1 MNLPGDGQASSS
13 FTWLKQL
20 EGALAGEHPALRKG
34 NLPLEFHARTLPGNR
49 VAVVGVRGHEEV
61 NGLYQYDVELVTP
74 LPPEALQPALFGLGA
89 SLLMRTPEHDARVI
103 QGIVGALEICG
114 VADRGLGKN
123 LFRYVVTLVPPMWL
137 WTQRRRNR
145 VFQNKTLPDLIEQ
158 LLKEDKIVYDLRL
171 DPEEYKDRARALYYQ
186 RDETDYAFFKRILAD
201 AGLFFFFQHAA
212 QDSLSKGVMST
223 IGSAAGGVAG
233 AGSALSGFGAP
244 GVGSTMGEVGAEVQK
259 KTHSVTCLI
268 IGEDEGGATPLQD
281 FAAVN
286 GMADFA
292 VKKGLDAMSGVTKAI
307 GDWAG
312 KDALGG
318 GAGID
323 ASDEIKFDDGSDAAL
338 GDERVYSLTYR
349 HNVRPKSVWS
359 LERDARAPK
368 SWAHRETRQMI
379 EPKLQLD
386 VHLAI
391 GRDGLHVDDSVSV
404 KLDADAPIAASKL
417 EHQLIDYNAGWI
429 TYPSETHPHKS
440 EMNQSVIEHTH
451 LKRPLEQLRHEKS
464 VLAIDTD
471 CRRLGAGYRFML
483 SNHPSE
489 VLNDEYTV
497 RAMNVDALD
506 PEMLEL
512 DNDDVRRR
520 RPYIASLTCIP
531 ADQAPRPPIHEK
543 KKLPMELGTVV
554 RWFESADMVSVARGE
569 VLVRL
574 AWDLEDDGRDRP
586 YPISSDEEERE
597 AVLTVPVLL
606 PWAGE
611 GYGLQVT
618 PREGMQVVVGY
629 LDDQGDRP
637 VILGC
642 LHSNSALPP
651 WSGPDAVKVG
661 FRTQSRW
668 PRGTYSDRAKGRTE
682 GWSEISIDDTGNHEL
697 VQIRAER
704 NMTTEVI
711 EDHTLKV
718 GANAELLVGKDSK
731 TNIVGKAEL
740 KVQDDA
746 SVSLQANAQVHV
758 GGDLRQNVEGTLRLN
773 VNEALSEQVNG
784 DVTSTVL
791 GDFSQN
797 HVGHH
802 TETFGDDYVARHAG
816 HRTIIVGADKDKRSV
831 ALHVNGSISGFA
843 SETIEIEAEKGLTI
857 RCGNSYLIMR
867 KDAVTIQSP
876 SIVLTGKTVEA
887 TGSDALNLNSK
898 KVAAAGTDE
907 ITLTGKK
914 ATLSSDSASVAL
926 DSNATIQGSAIKLG
940 RGSGATAD
948 KKEAKKQKV
957 TKIKLVDKDDKPLS
971 NSRVLLRRGGEDGVE
986 QLVILDKDGTK
997 EVVGD
1002 EPFDVRFPD
1011 QPDAKAQ

>member
-1 MNLPGDGQASSS
+1 MNLPGNGQAAAG

-20 EGALAGEHPALRKG
+20 EGALAGDHPALRKG
-34 NLPLEFHARTLPGNR
+34 NLPLELHATTLPGNR
-49 VAVVGVRGHEEV
+49 MAVVSVRAHEEV
-61 NGLYQYDVELVTP
+61 NGLYQYDVEVVTP
-74 LPPEALQPALFGLGA
+74 LPPEAFQPALFGLSA

-103 QGIVGALEICG
+103 QGIVGTLEICG
-114 VADRGLGKN
+114 LADRGLGKN

-171 DPEEYKDRARALYYQ
+171 DGEEYKHKARPLYYQ
-186 RDETDYAFFKRILAD
+186 RDETDYAFFKRILAE
-201 AGLFFFFQHAA
+201 AGLFFFFQHAV
-212 QDSLSKGVMST
+212 QDSLAKGVLST
-223 IGSAAGGVAG
+223 MGDAAGGVAAAG
-233 AGSALSGFGAP
+233 AALSGFGAA
-244 GVGSTMGEVGAEVQK
+244 GVGSAMGDAGGAVQK
-259 KTHSVTCLI
+259 MTHATTCLV

-286 GMADFA
+286 DMVNFA
-292 VKKGLDAMSGVTKAI
+292 LKKGLDAMSGVTKAI

-323 ASDEIKFDDGSDAAL
+323 ASDEIEFDDGSDAAP

-349 HNVRPKSVWS
+349 QNVRPKSVWS
-359 LERDARAPK
+359 LERDAREPK

-391 GRDGLHVDDSVSV
+391 GRGGLHVDDSVSV
-404 KLDADAPIAASKL
+404 KLDVDAPIPASKL

-440 EMNQSVIEHTH
+440 ALNQSVIEHTH
-451 LKRPLEQLRHEKS
+451 LKRPLEQLRREKS
-464 VLAIDTD
+464 VLAVDTD
-471 CRRLGAGYRFML
+471 CRRLGAGYRFTL
-483 SNHPSE
+483 SHHPSE

-520 RPYIASLTCIP
+520 RPYIANLTCIP
-531 ADQAPRPPIHEK
+531 ADQAPRPAIHEK

-574 AWDLEDDGRDRP
+574 AWDLEEDGRERS
-586 YPISSDEEERE
+586 YPISSDEESRE

-642 LHSNSALPP
+642 LHSNAAPPP

-668 PRGTYSDRAKGRTE
+668 PRGTYQDRAYGRTT
-682 GWSEISIDDTGNHEL
+682 GWSEISIDDTGDHEL

-704 NMTTEVI
+704 NMTTEVT

-718 GANAELLVGKDSK
+718 GANAELLVQGDSK

-740 KVQDDA
+740 KVQDD
-746 SVSLQANAQVHV
+746 VCLSLRGDAQVEIS
-758 GGDLRQNVEGTLRLN
+758 GTLNQNVEGALRLN
-773 VNEALSEQVNG
+773 VNEELFEQVNG
-784 DVTSTVL
+784 DKTSTVL

-797 HVGHH
+797 HVGLHI
-802 TETFGDDYVARHAG
+802 ETFGDDYVARQSG
-816 HRTIIVGADKDKRSV
+816 HRTTIVGAEKEERSV
-831 ALHVNGSISGFA
+831 ALHVNGGISGF
-843 SETIEIEAEKGLTI
+843 SSKTIDVDAEEGLTI

-887 TGSDALNLNSK
+887 TGADALNLNSK
-898 KVAAAGTDE
+898 KVVAAGTDE
-907 ITLTGKK
+907 LTLTGKK

-926 DSNATIQGSAIKLG
+926 DANATIHGSAIKLG
-940 RGSGATAD
+940 SGSGATAD
-948 KKEAKKQKV
+948 KNEAKKLKV
-957 TKIKLVDKDDKPLS
+957 TKIKLVDKEGKPLS
-971 NSRVLLRRGGEDGVE
+971 DNRVLLRRGGKHGVE
-986 QLVILDKDGTK
+986 RLVILDKDGTI